1 MPAGEG
7 LSLLRRRFRITATM
21 RIVPLSP
28 VARNERARKM
38 KWFRFHTEV
47 LDDPKVQ
54 RLNATVFRFWVN
66 LLCLAASADGAIP
79 TVDDVAFRLRMST
92 HDAGQYL
99 DELILAG
106 LVDIQP
112 DGSRMIH
119 NWSRR
124 QYRSDNS
131 TERVRR
137 HRARLRANGGDETRG
152 NANETLQQPTDR
164 RRKRLLRHENE
175 PRNVSETAPD
185 TDSREEE
192 SYLELS
198 LTPRASA
205 ASAENVDELGSRG
218 GGWLPGPRDVSVDAR
233 RMVARELGIADADPL
248 VDRYRRWP
256 PSRTAYDTDAHFI
269 KSARTIFANAPS
281 TVRAACGVIE
291 PETVEIKLPT
301 AGASAAVRNSRLVRS
316 T

>member
-1 MPAGEG
+1 
-7 LSLLRRRFRITATM
+7 
-21 RIVPLSP
+21 
-28 VARNERARKM
+28 M
-38 KWFRFHTEV
+38 KWFRFYTEV
-47 LDDPKVQ
+47 VDDPKVQ

-66 LLCLAASADGAIP
+66 LLCLVASRNGEVPPI
-79 TVDDVAFRLRMST
+79 DDVAFRLRMST

-99 DELILAG
+99 DELIMAG
-106 LVDIQP
+106 LVDIQR
-112 DGSRMIH
+112 DGRRIIH
-119 NWSRR
+119 NWSCR
-124 QYRSDNS
+124 QYLSDNS

-185 TDSREEE
+185 TNTIGEE
-192 SYLELS
+192 YFLPLS
-198 LTPRASA
+198 HTPRASA
-205 ASAENVDELGSRG
+205 VSAENVDELGSG
-218 GGWLPGPRDVSVDAR
+218 GGGCFPGPRDVSVDAR

-248 VDRYRRWP
+248 VERYRRWP
-256 PSRTAYDTDAHFI
+256 PSRTAYDPDAHFI
-269 KSARTIFANAPS
+269 KSARTIFANAPPA
-281 TVRAACGVIE
+281 VRAACGVIE
-291 PETVEIKLPT
+291 PETVEIKLPS